1 MASLLKFCFVNPC
14 IIHFKNTKI
23 MSLKQKALHLA
34 EGLLKTSINF
44 VGGHRAKQILA
55 QLSEDI
61 IPVVSQKTDFG
72 EIQFFCPGTLPIYR
86 AQTLLTKE
94 PDTIE
99 WIDTFQK
106 DDVLWDI
113 GANVGVY
120 SLYAAI
126 KKLKV
131 LAFEPSPSN
140 YFILSRNIEIN
151 RMDDRISAYC
161 IAFNDETKL
170 DVFFM
175 ANTELGGA
183 LNSFG
188 ESIDFQGK
196 PFLASLKQAMIGF
209 SVDDFI
215 SQFNPPFP
223 NHIKLDVDG
232 IEDKIVNGFTETLA
246 DKRLKSVLVELDTE
260 REEYCKK
267 IVEVF
272 DKFGL
277 KLQKIEH
284 ATGSES
290 SKFSYVLNHIF
301 VRSL

>member
-1 MASLLKFCFVNPC
+1 
-14 IIHFKNTKI
+14 

-120 SLYAAI
+120 SLYAA
-126 KKLKV
+126 
-131 LAFEPSPSN
+131 
-140 YFILSRNIEIN
+140 
-151 RMDDRISAYC
+151 
-161 IAFNDETKL
+161 T
-170 DVFFM
+170 
-175 ANTELGGA
+175 
-183 LNSFG
+183 
-188 ESIDFQGK
+188 
-196 PFLASLKQAMIGF
+196 
-209 SVDDFI
+209 SV
-215 SQFNPPFP
+215 
-223 NHIKLDVDG
+223 
-232 IEDKIVNGFTETLA
+232 
-246 DKRLKSVLVELDTE
+246 
-260 REEYCKK
+260 Y
-267 IVEVF
+267 
-272 DKFGL
+272 
-277 KLQKIEH
+277 
-284 ATGSES
+284 
-290 SKFSYVLNHIF
+290 
-301 VRSL
+301 